1 MDLPVLFLHS
11 VRRLEQSWK
20 WFVIISCGLRGIRR
34 TECRCLIEFIITSNY
49 FTYIYN
55 PNQHTQLTMD
65 FVKNAMSGGSKSG
78 DASKSGSNN
87 QEDYVDK
94 GVDFLNKKVGVNIS
108 RDNQEKA
115 TDFARSQYEKST
127 GNKVDPKISN

>member
-1 MDLPVLFLHS
+1 
-11 VRRLEQSWK
+11 
-20 WFVIISCGLRGIRR
+20 
-34 TECRCLIEFIITSNY
+34 
-49 FTYIYN
+49 
-55 PNQHTQLTMD
+55 MD
-65 FVKNAMSGGSKSG
+65 FIKNAVSGGDSKSG
-78 DASKSGSNN
+78 DAAKTDNKN

-94 GVDFLNKKVGVNIS
+94 GVDFLNKKAGFNIS

>member
-1 MDLPVLFLHS
+1 
-11 VRRLEQSWK
+11 
-20 WFVIISCGLRGIRR
+20 
-34 TECRCLIEFIITSNY
+34 
-49 FTYIYN
+49 
-55 PNQHTQLTMD
+55 MD

-78 DASKSGSNN
+78 DASKSGSIN

>member
-1 MDLPVLFLHS
+1 
-11 VRRLEQSWK
+11 
-20 WFVIISCGLRGIRR
+20 
-34 TECRCLIEFIITSNY
+34 
-49 FTYIYN
+49 
-55 PNQHTQLTMD
+55 MD

-94 GVDFLNKKVGVNIS
+94 GVDFLNKKVGMNIS

>member
-1 MDLPVLFLHS
+1 
-11 VRRLEQSWK
+11 
-20 WFVIISCGLRGIRR
+20 
-34 TECRCLIEFIITSNY
+34 
-49 FTYIYN
+49 
-55 PNQHTQLTMD
+55 MD

-94 GVDFLNKKVGVNIS
+94 GVDFLNKKVGMNIS

-115 TDFARSQYEKST
+115 TDFARGQYEKST

>member
-1 MDLPVLFLHS
+1 
-11 VRRLEQSWK
+11 
-20 WFVIISCGLRGIRR
+20 
-34 TECRCLIEFIITSNY
+34 
-49 FTYIYN
+49 
-55 PNQHTQLTMD
+55 MD

-94 GVDFLNKKVGVNIS
+94 GVDFLNKKVGMNIS

-127 GNKVDPKISN
+127 GNKVDPKVSN

>member
-1 MDLPVLFLHS
+1 
-11 VRRLEQSWK
+11 
-20 WFVIISCGLRGIRR
+20 
-34 TECRCLIEFIITSNY
+34 
-49 FTYIYN
+49 
-55 PNQHTQLTMD
+55 MD

>member
-1 MDLPVLFLHS
+1 
-11 VRRLEQSWK
+11 
-20 WFVIISCGLRGIRR
+20 
-34 TECRCLIEFIITSNY
+34 
-49 FTYIYN
+49 
-55 PNQHTQLTMD
+55 MD

-78 DASKSGSNN
+78 DASKTDANK

-94 GVDFLNKKVGVNIS
+94 GIDFLNKKGGFNIS

-115 TDFARSQYEKST
+115 TDFARSQYEKQT

>member
-1 MDLPVLFLHS
+1 
-11 VRRLEQSWK
+11 
-20 WFVIISCGLRGIRR
+20 
-34 TECRCLIEFIITSNY
+34 
-49 FTYIYN
+49 
-55 PNQHTQLTMD
+55 MD

-78 DASKSGSNN
+78 DASKTDSKN

-94 GVDFLNKKVGVNIS
+94 GIDFLNKKGGFNIS

-115 TDFARSQYEKST
+115 SDFARSQYEKQT

>member
-1 MDLPVLFLHS
+1 
-11 VRRLEQSWK
+11 
-20 WFVIISCGLRGIRR
+20 
-34 TECRCLIEFIITSNY
+34 
-49 FTYIYN
+49 
-55 PNQHTQLTMD
+55 MD
-65 FVKNAMSGGSKSG
+65 FVKNAISGGSKSG

-94 GVDFLNKKVGVNIS
+94 GVDFLNKKAGMNIS

>member
-1 MDLPVLFLHS
+1 
-11 VRRLEQSWK
+11 
-20 WFVIISCGLRGIRR
+20 
-34 TECRCLIEFIITSNY
+34 
-49 FTYIYN
+49 
-55 PNQHTQLTMD
+55 MD

-87 QEDYVDK
+87 NQEDYVDK
-94 GVDFLNKKVGVNIS
+94 GVDFLNKKVGMNIS